1 MRTALWKPIILFW
14 VICVL
19 PAVLHADAADRIEEI
34 LHRKTFS
41 PDGQVLWSELN
52 VAVERCG
59 IQLRLHKPNSCDTGA
74 SFFAKTDYIDLRS
87 LVTDKEAVEF
97 TDFAGTQFER
107 LKGAASYQYRSLY
120 NRVLGFAYDRSR
132 QITDEEY
139 ENFPTDVDARLRA
152 ISDRNST
159 EIDPRSYSM
168 SYENI
173 QFCSG
178 VEITGPLS
186 RLNFRFYLDP
196 SDMEEFATLVEEL
209 AQTCDADLTN

>member
-1 MRTALWKPIILFW
+1 MRTALWKATIVFW
-14 VICVL
+14 MTSVPL
-19 PAVLHADAADRIEEI
+19 AVHADAAHRIEDI
-34 LHRKTFS
+34 LHRKSFS

-52 VAVERCG
+52 VTVERCG
-59 IQLRLHKPNSCDTGA
+59 IQLRLYKPNSCETGA
-74 SFFAKTDYIDLRS
+74 SFFAKIDYIDLRA

-97 TDFAGTQFER
+97 TDFTDTRFER

-120 NRVLGFAYDRSR
+120 DRVLGFAYDRRR
-132 QITDEEY
+132 QIMDEEI

-152 ISDRNST
+152 ISDRNGT

-168 SYENI
+168 SYERI

-186 RLNFRFYLDP
+186 GHNFRFYLDP
-196 SDMEEFATLVEEL
+196 SDMEEFATLIEEL
-209 AQTCDADLTN
+209 AQTCDAGLTN